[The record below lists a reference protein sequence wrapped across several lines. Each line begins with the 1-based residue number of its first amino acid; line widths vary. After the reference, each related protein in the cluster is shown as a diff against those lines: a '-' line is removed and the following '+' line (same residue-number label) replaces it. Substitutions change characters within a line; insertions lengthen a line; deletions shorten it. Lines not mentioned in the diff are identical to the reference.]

1 MSVDE
6 DLEEMAEQV
15 PQKSYVDARFL
26 VFSKYR

>member
-6 DLEEMAEQV
+6 DVEAMAEQV
-15 PQKSYVDARFL
+15 PQRSYADARFL